1 MSSTWLL
8 EPLHLLH
15 GIVADVGSL
24 ANLLND
30 ALLLLL
36 GVIAVAPALLLG
48 GPSFLFATHLYFRSG
63 SYNNRQR

>member
-1 MSSTWLL
+1 MPSTWLL

-15 GIVADVGSL
+15 RIVADVGSIV
-24 ANLLND
+24 NLLND

-48 GPSFLFATHLYFRSG
+48 RSSFLFATHLYFLSG